1 MSENQE
7 TLLNRAIAAIER
19 PADYNEYDRRQL
31 IMDLRAACDG
41 AKHDAPIDRQSSTP
55 KF

>member
-1 MSENQE
+1 MPENRE

-19 PADYNEYDRRQL
+19 PTDYNEHDRRQL
-31 IMDLRAACDG
+31 LMELRAACDTT
-41 AKHDAPIDRQSSTP
+41 KRDTFIDQPDTAR

>member
-1 MSENQE
+1 MPENRE

-19 PADYNEYDRRQL
+19 PTDYNEHDRRQL
-31 IMDLRAACDG
+31 IMDLRAACDI
-41 AKHDAPIDRQSSTP
+41 AKHGTLIGQKAAR

>member
-7 TLLNRAIAAIER
+7 TLLNRAIAVIER
-19 PADYNEYDRRQL
+19 PTDYNEYDRRQL
-31 IMDLRAACDG
+31 IMDLRAACDV
-41 AKHDAPIDRQSSTP
+41 AKHDALVDRQTAAR